1 MYFIVFNSVFSFFFL
16 LFKLINKFLK
26 GVGNPC
32 GMGDECYSRFFIIF

>member
-26 GVGNPC
+26 GAGNPC